1 MTRITLTHE
10 LGGNKAGD
18 TIDVTPGVAEQLI
31 ASEYATVVGG
41 QPGGESDDQVGTK
54 PAKNASLE
62 AWKGYAESLD
72 IEVADDAKRDDVIA
86 LVEAFETA

>member
-41 QPGGESDDQVGTK
+41 QPGGESDDQVGAK
-54 PAKNASLE
+54 PA
-62 AWKGYAESLD
+62 
-72 IEVADDAKRDDVIA
+72 
-86 LVEAFETA
+86 

>member
-1 MTRITLTHE
+1 MTRIILTHE
-10 LGGNKAGD
+10 LGGNKEGD
-18 TIDVTPGVAEQLI
+18 TIEVTPGAAELLI

-41 QPGGESDDQVGTK
+41 Q

-72 IEVADDAKRDDVIA
+72 IEVDEDAKRDDVIA
-86 LVEAFETA
+86 LVETFETA